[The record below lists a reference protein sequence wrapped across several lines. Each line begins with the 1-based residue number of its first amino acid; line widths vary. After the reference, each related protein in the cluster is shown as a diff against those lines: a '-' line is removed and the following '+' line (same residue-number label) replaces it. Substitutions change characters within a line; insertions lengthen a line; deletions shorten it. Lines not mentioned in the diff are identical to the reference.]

1 MLPRLRQTL
10 EEARAIRA
18 RFYALARLSRILDE
32 DVALRETLAAA
43 LEHLRESLCAPFGL
57 LVLLAERGES
67 TREEIYAG
75 FENHSELKKIL
86 SENLVRSVASSGT
99 PLLIPRVLS
108 DARHAELKPYGGVVG
123 AVALVPLGTGPRTV
137 GVLGILSSSAALE
150 FVQEDVEFL
159 RIAATQIEGVVRESR
174 TRRSNLDTVI
184 AVVRSLTAA
193 LEERDPY
200 TRGHSERVAKYSLAL
215 LHELEMS
222 GAIDFSYEFRNTV
235 RLAAFLHDIGKIGVT
250 DAILKKTGGLTPEE
264 FDEVKQHT
272 LKGARILDG
281 LPDLTSAIPG
291 VVSHHERYDG
301 KGYPH
306 GIAGKDIPLLGKL
319 IGTAD
324 AFDAMTTDRPY
335 KKAMTTEEA
344 ISTIKGLAGQQFD
357 PEMVTALISAF
368 GSGLLAEGGMAS
380 RPAAHPDGARPEI
393 EKIFS
398 REIRD
403 LPALPQ
409 IVTQILE
416 KTRDPNGSARDIV
429 RLISRD
435 QALVIKILRL
445 VNSAYYGFSHKIGTI
460 NLAVAI
466 LGYRVVQNVVLN
478 IGVMGVFREI
488 IKSRDA
494 RRLALFEHAIECAVI
509 AKAIASRVRRLDV
522 QPDEAFTAG
531 LLHDVGKIALDQYAR
546 ESSEQ
551 IRLMKEQQSLCDLDA
566 ERMVLGFDHAEI
578 GEWIATR
585 WNIPVRLR
593 EAILYHHRPLELLEK
608 APGSFSL
615 VKLVAMANLI
625 SHAAGSGDTPEE
637 ICARLDEASL
647 GENGFDAKALGEI
660 MSAVDRE
667 KRDMKEVLAPG
678 ETP

>member
-1 MLPRLRQTL
+1 LLPRLRRTL
-10 EEARAIRA
+10 EDARGIRT
-18 RFYALARLSRILDE
+18 RFYALAQLSRILDE
-32 DVALRETLAAA
+32 DVSLRETLAAA
-43 LEHLRESLCAPFGL
+43 LDHLRETLAAPFGL
-57 LVLLAERGES
+57 LSLLAERGER

-75 FENHSELKKIL
+75 FENHAELRRIL
-86 SENLVRSVASSGT
+86 SEQLVRFVASSGT
-99 PLLIPRVLS
+99 PLLIANVLR
-108 DARHAELKPYGGVVG
+108 DARFPELKPYGGAVG

-137 GVLGILSSSAALE
+137 GVLGMLSASAKPE

-159 RIAATQIEGVVRESR
+159 RIAATQIEGVVRETR

-193 LEERDPY
+193 LEARDPY

-222 GAIDFSYEFRNTV
+222 GTIDFSYEFRNTV
-235 RLAAFLHDIGKIGVT
+235 RLAAFLHDVGKIGIS
-250 DAILKKTGGLTPEE
+250 DMILAKNDRLTPDE
-264 FDEVKQHT
+264 FEEVKKHT

-281 LPDLTSAIPG
+281 LPDLSAAIPG

-344 ISTIKGLAGQQFD
+344 VARIRSLSGEQFD
-357 PEMVTALISAF
+357 PEMVAALVSAF
-368 GSGLLAEGGMAS
+368 SSGLLAEGGVAS
-380 RPAAHPDGARPEI
+380 RPPSASGGTHPEI

-398 REIRD
+398 REIHD

-445 VNSAYYGFSHKIGTI
+445 VNSAYYGFAHKIGTI

-494 RRLALFEHAIECAVI
+494 RRLALFEHAIECAVV

-546 ESSEQ
+546 ESSEE
-551 IRLMKEQQSLCDLDA
+551 IRRVKEEQALCDLDA
-566 ERMVLGFDHAEI
+566 ERLVLGFDHAEI

-593 EAILYHHRPLELLEK
+593 ETILYHHRPLELLQK
-608 APGSFSL
+608 SPGSFSH
-615 VKLVAMANLI
+615 VKLIAMANLI
-625 SHAAGSGDTPEE
+625 SHALSDGETPER
-637 ICARLDEASL
+637 ICERLEESSL
-647 GENGFDAKALGEI
+647 SEPGFDPKALGEI
-660 MSAVDRE
+660 LSAVERE
-667 KRDMKEVLAPG
+667 KRDMKEILSPG
-678 ETP
+678 ERT